1 VQFRSN
7 GLVLLAALAASAA
20 LCGCADTDFG
30 TQQAWFAKPLDVS
43 GRNAGYTFSELQES
57 KQRQRPITANDL
69 VSSNGACPSPP
80 AATQVVAA
88 AAPAAPTAPGATVA
102 PGASAT
108 DAAAPAAGTDALLG
122 TAVALGMSEC
132 DVVFRAGQPNS
143 VQIGQNPNGDR
154 TAMLTYN
161 AGPRPGIYRFERGQL
176 TEMDAV
182 APPPA
187 PPKIASKKK
196 PSKSAKAQKKNET

>member
-1 VQFRSN
+1 VQLRSD
-7 GLVLLAALAASAA
+7 GLFLLAVLAVLAASAA
-20 LCGCADTDFG
+20 LCGCADVDFG
-30 TQQAWFAKPLDVS
+30 SQQAWFAKPIDLA

-57 KQRQRPITANDL
+57 KQHQRPITANDL

-88 AAPAAPTAPGATVA
+88 AAPAAPTAQ
-102 PGASAT
+102 GASAT
-108 DAAAPAAGTDALLG
+108 DAAAPATGADALLG

-154 TAMLTYN
+154 TAVLTYD

-176 TEMDAV
+176 AEMDAV

-196 PSKSAKAQKKNET
+196 PSKSAKTQKKNET

>member
-1 VQFRSN
+1 VQLRSD
-7 GLVLLAALAASAA
+7 GLFLLAALAASAA
-20 LCGCADTDFG
+20 LCGCADVDVTP
-30 TQQAWFAKPLDVS
+30 QSWFAKPLDVS

-88 AAPAAPTAPGATVA
+88 AAPAVPAAPGASVA

-196 PSKSAKAQKKNET
+196 PSKSAKTQKKNET

>member
-1 VQFRSN
+1 VQLRSN
-7 GLVLLAALAASAA
+7 GLVLLAVLAASAA
-20 LCGCADTDFG
+20 LCGCADIDFS

-43 GRNAGYTFSELQES
+43 GRNSGYTFSELQES

-69 VSSNGACPSPP
+69 VSGNGACPSPP

-88 AAPAAPTAPGATVA
+88 AAPAAPTVPSA

-122 TAVALGMSEC
+122 TAVALGMSEF

-154 TAMLTYN
+154 TAVLTYN
-161 AGPRPGIYRFERGQL
+161 AGPRPGIYHFERGQL
-176 TEMDAV
+176 AEMDSV

-187 PPKIASKKK
+187 PPKTASKKK
-196 PSKSAKAQKKNET
+196 PSKSAKTQKKNET